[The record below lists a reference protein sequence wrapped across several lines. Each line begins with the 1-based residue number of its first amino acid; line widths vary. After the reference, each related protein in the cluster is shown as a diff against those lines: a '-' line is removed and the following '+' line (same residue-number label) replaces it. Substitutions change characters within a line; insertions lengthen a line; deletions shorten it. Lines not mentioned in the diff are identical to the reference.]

1 VTRID
6 ETKIKTV
13 LGIEGHFAFQNYPVE
28 YFAHYSFVSEDFGL
42 RAELSEGCLEYYYKR
57 VYNRQNDLLE

>member
-13 LGIEGHFAFQNYPVE
+13 LGIESQFAFQNYPVE
-28 YFAHYSFVSEDFGL
+28 YFAHYWFVREDFGL
-42 RAELSEGCLEYYYKR
+42 RAELNEGYLKYYYKR